1 MWILILTIFCRKEHS
16 KLLITINILGWPVR
30 KQGSLSVSDRYVR
43 HRSHF
48 GKIMP
53 GGRGSV
59 ECYTNFC
66 FLRVIT
72 IYFGKLRARVIQVGI
87 GYKRCHWID
96 GAVC

>member
-1 MWILILTIFCRKEHS
+1 MWILILTVFCREDHPN
-16 KLLITINILGWPVR
+16 LLITINMLGWSLR
-30 KQGSLSVSDRYVR
+30 KEGSLSVSDRYVR

-53 GGRGSV
+53 DGRGSV

-72 IYFGKLRARVIQVGI
+72 KIIWKIAGEGYPSWNPIQKVSL
-87 GYKRCHWID
+87 D
-96 GAVC
+96 